1 MEEALKKN
9 HGVVL
14 KILAM
19 VDVQGVWLDMILTFV
34 GTTFEFVVARAM
46 RGHCKYLRAPVAYGQ
61 WI

>member
-19 VDVQGVWLDMILTFV
+19 VDVQGV
-34 GTTFEFVVARAM
+34 
-46 RGHCKYLRAPVAYGQ
+46 
-61 WI
+61 